1 MNQILVIEDKKRKRN
16 KKLNSGPIEI
26 RSITRFF
33 ALALMAFGLFFIG
46 QGSYAMYRDSI
57 VKNTNN
63 LPTVS
68 ISRVNDK
75 VIVTV
80 DSINKIENLKYSWN
94 NAEEMVIPV
103 DDTFIE
109 EEIIL
114 PVENSILKVVVEE
127 ESGRN
132 ISYSKE
138 YNIEGLDINE
148 PIITIAEESTPGNIK
163 ITAKDE
169 TQMAYITYKVN
180 DEEEVKIDKSDME
193 DKTMNYILKLQKG
206 ENHIVIT
213 ASDTLGNI
221 AKLEKKIIVTGKTTI
236 NFELD
241 KNNLTI
247 RIKDP
252 DGIKDIRVNLNGVNY
267 SAKDLNKK
275 AVKVPL
281 KLKEGIN
288 TISVTVVNV
297 NSLET
302 VEVKEFNYAQ

>member
-1 MNQILVIEDKKRKRN
+1 MNQILVIEDKK
-16 KKLNSGPIEI
+16 KKKKNRASSGPVEI
-26 RSITRFF
+26 SKVARFF
-33 ALALMAFGLFFIG
+33 ALALVIFGLFFIG
-46 QGSYAMYRDSI
+46 QGSYAIYRDSI
-57 VKNTNN
+57 GKNTDN

-80 DSINKIENLKYSWN
+80 NSINKIENLKYSWN
-94 NAEEMVIPV
+94 NAEEMLVPV
-103 DDTFIE
+103 DDTFVE

-114 PVENSILKVVVEE
+114 PVENSVLNVIIEE
-127 ESGRN
+127 ESGRML
-132 ISYSKE
+132 SYSKE
-138 YNIEGLDINE
+138 YNVEGMDINE
-148 PIITIAEESTPGNIK
+148 PVITIAEESTPGNIK
-163 ITAKDE
+163 ITATDE

-180 DEEEVKIDKSDME
+180 DEDEVRIDKSDME

-206 ENHIVIT
+206 ENKIVIT
-213 ASDTLGNI
+213 ATDTLGNI
-221 AKLEKKIIVTGKTTI
+221 AELEKKIIVTGQTTI
-236 NFELD
+236 DFELD
-241 KNNLTI
+241 KNNLML

-281 KLKEGIN
+281 TLKEGAN
-288 TISVTVVNV
+288 TVSVTVVNV